1 VSFFAPHCP
10 LFDRSGVPWIPER
23 RALFFLAADCCKIGR
38 VNLATTAPASRTV
51 KPADHPPLLAGNRG
65 PIAMSRPGLHE
76 TVLRILEPLPRGVIL
91 DCPAGEGALAQDL
104 IDQGFSV
111 QCCDLYTELFRLDD
125 VEIKRG
131 DLAGTLPYTSGTF
144 DYITSLDGLEH
155 IDSPPQA
162 FREYRRLLKPGGH
175 LIISVPNIM
184 NVEERLKW
192 LLFGYTSHFK
202 PLSQQSKAKI
212 HYDCAGMDEIAVHAN
227 PIGYNELRYYLEKN
241 GFAIQGVYRDRKKGN
256 QWLYWPLVGLIR
268 MLAKLTPK
276 ERRADR
282 WSDEL
287 ASDPILLGGNTLI
300 IHSVRQ

>member
-1 VSFFAPHCP
+1 MSSAAAP
-10 LFDRSGVPWIPER
+10 GVAE
-23 RALFFLAADCCKIGR
+23 
-38 VNLATTAPASRTV
+38 ASRTS
-51 KPADHPPLLAGNRG
+51 KTGADHPPLLAGDRG
-65 PIAMSRPGLHE
+65 PLAMSRPGLHE
-76 TVLRILEPLPRGVIL
+76 TVLQILKPLPRGAIL

-104 IDQGFSV
+104 LAEGFRV
-111 QCCDLYTELFRLDD
+111 RCCDLYSELFRLDG

-131 DLAGTLPYTSGTF
+131 DLAATLPYPSESF
-144 DYITSLDGLEH
+144 EYITSLDGLEH

-202 PLSQQSKAKI
+202 PLSNQSKAKI
-212 HYDCAGMDEIAVHAN
+212 THDCAGKDEIAVHAN

-256 QWLYWPLVGLIR
+256 QWLYWPLIAFIR
-268 MLAKLTPK
+268 LLAKLTSR

-282 WSDEL
+282 WTDEL
-287 ASDPILLGGNTLI
+287 ASDPVLLGGNTLI
-300 IHSVRQ
+300 IHSVRK